1 MNHYSVFGLF
11 LDLVGVILLGVD
23 LVRFQLAVRER
34 AKKSRAFFAEM
45 EAEYGGIESW
55 ANDIMERSEWIPSSA
70 YSRHHSEDEASYNA
84 RHAMDGLKDISS
96 AVNGLAQQVVKV
108 TKKLNNYAEQDGGL
122 ASSSVRF
129 SMLGLFF
136 LVFGFFLQ
144 IFGAWSA

>member
-1 MNHYSVFGLF
+1 
-11 LDLVGVILLGVD
+11 
-23 LVRFQLAVRER
+23 
-34 AKKSRAFFAEM
+34 
-45 EAEYGGIESW
+45 
-55 ANDIMERSEWIPSSA
+55 
-70 YSRHHSEDEASYNA
+70 
-84 RHAMDGLKDISS
+84 MDGLKDISS